1 MTRVHA
7 TLYGSIRTMASIMI
21 YEKNTLAYVTMLW
34 HVLFQVKH
42 SANHVVEV
50 SESTVGTWYIYNII
64 LYILYMY
71 IIYIYA
77 FVSIPSLLQKL
88 DHVEATFLSLKASTL
103 RCFFSP
109 WNTTQNSAAPK
120 IQGDPGVD
128 HGETHGENWLFN
140 MSPLYGNQSPTDE
153 LKGSPAT
160 DARFRF
166 TIVH

>member
-50 SESTVGTWYIYNII
+50 SESTVGTWYIYII
-64 LYILYMY
+64 LYYIFYIC
-71 IIYIYA
+71 IIYIYMHLL
-77 FVSIPSLLQKL
+77 VYPPSYRNWTMWKP
-88 DHVEATFLSLKASTL
+88 HFCLSRHQLSGV
-103 RCFFSP
+103 FFSVKHDTEQCCTKNP
-109 WNTTQNSAAPK
+109 GRSWGWSRWNSRW
-120 IQGDPGVD
+120 
-128 HGETHGENWLFN
+128 NWLFN